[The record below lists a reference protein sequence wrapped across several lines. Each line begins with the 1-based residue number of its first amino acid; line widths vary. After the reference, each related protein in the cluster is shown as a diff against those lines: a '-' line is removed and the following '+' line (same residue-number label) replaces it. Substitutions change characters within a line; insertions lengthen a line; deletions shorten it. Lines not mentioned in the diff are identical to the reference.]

1 MQLQLNAS
9 DPRVL
14 NESDGFDKRLIS
26 NESATVRKLKWQ
38 YEREVIYAITNDSV
52 S

>member
-9 DPRVL
+9 DPMVL
-14 NESDGFDKRLIS
+14 YESDGFDKRLIS
-26 NESATVRKLKWQ
+26 NEPVKKLQWQ
-38 YEREVIYAITNDSV
+38 HETEIIYAITNNSV